1 MGILRLALW
10 RSGTGRG
17 LLLVVGLGVLVAAT
31 LLASA
36 PIYARSMADL
46 GLTYTIRQELAGG
59 PGTRVQL
66 RTALQLAD
74 AKALRA
80 AVEQR
85 IDERAGWFRSSQARH
100 VRLGWF
106 PMGTPGEAGRTGAP
120 LGQPQSLSG
129 YETHVRVVSGRLP
142 QATGAGGPFEVAM
155 STRAAALA
163 GGLRPGAQLD
173 LLALFDNCQRDIPT
187 ELFPPPPP
195 PCPITATAT
204 FTLAATLV
212 GVIEPDDTA
221 DPFWVGG
228 AGEYFDAK
236 SVQIEKAGPVL
247 PLFMDEHALL
257 DELGARLPGYRAT
270 FAWNILAAPERLT
283 RGNYMQARDEL
294 TGLLEDVQ
302 SVGGFG
308 YSPLKDTLQAFG
320 RSASYQQVPLTVLL
334 LEITGIAV
342 FYVAIVAA
350 VVVERQ
356 ADEIAL
362 LRGRGGSLPQVV
374 ALYVLQG
381 LSVGLPALVAAPFL
395 AAGMTALL
403 GLTPAFDGVS
413 GGELLPVTVV
423 PEAFGL
429 AALGVVF
436 SLAALV
442 VPAALIAFRQVM
454 TVRRAE
460 SRPGRSFVQRYYL
473 DLGLAAAAVLLLLEL
488 RERGSVF
495 TPSSTGGVSSDP
507 LLLAAPALAVAG
519 AAALVLR
526 FYPLVLRLI
535 ERGGRRAL
543 GAAAALSLAQAV
555 RNPGQ
560 YTRLALLLMMAVAV
574 GTFAAS
580 YSASAERSYEDRANY
595 ETGADLRALRD
606 VNITRASPPPSDV
619 ERTIRGLEGVRD
631 ASAVVR
637 TKAALGVPGQSL
649 SDLQVLALEPAAGGL
664 VRFRGDFAEGSVE
677 DVLAPLG
684 GFNASLIGR
693 KLPGDPAQIGLWVR
707 SAETLPA
714 LSFYVSVRDAQG
726 ATYTLPLGDLSG
738 DVRNW
743 TFLAGPVARPG
754 PRPVAP
760 LVLLGFSFS
769 SAAFQRNIPAV
780 FVDDASVVDA
790 NGTRTVIDD
799 FEADP
804 GWAAYP
810 LRTSTPDSLALVK
823 EGRPGGS
830 GALRFAFS
838 PEAASTNRGFY
849 LASLLT
855 PLPVVVSDSFVG
867 ATGTGPGGTTL
878 LDLGSDILVPVRV
891 AGTFHLFPTT
901 SARDGPVVLMNR
913 DQAMAWADLESRGIG
928 QGLAV
933 NEAWV
938 TLRPGADEKRLESE
952 LLGPA
957 FTFDHATSRKEALA
971 EATSNPLVA
980 ASGSGILS
988 LAFGAVLLLVLAAML
1003 VSLATAV
1010 RRRRVELA
1018 VVRAIGLSRAELVRM
1033 LALEYAAVF
1042 LVGVGVG
1049 VALGLFVSGEMLSFL
1064 EVTEAGDRV
1073 EPGFVLVTRWPV
1085 LAAGVAALGVV
1096 FALALGVVGR
1106 AAARRSA
1113 AEVLRG
1119 D

>member
-17 LLLVVGLGVLVAAT
+17 LLAVVGLGVLVAAT

-46 GLTYTIRQELAGG
+46 GLTYTIREDLAGG

-66 RTALQLAD
+66 RTALQLD
-74 AKALRA
+74 EAKALRGA
-80 AVEQR
+80 LEQR
-85 IDERAGWFRSSQARH
+85 VDERTGWFRSSQARH
-100 VRLGWF
+100 IRLGWF
-106 PMGTPGEAGRTGAP
+106 PMGTPGDAGRTGAP

-129 YETHVRVVSGRLP
+129 YETHVRVVTGRLP
-142 QATGAGGPFEVAM
+142 AATGAGGPIEVAM

-163 GGLRPGAQLD
+163 GGLRPGTQLE
-173 LLALFDNCQRDIPT
+173 LLASFDNCQRDIPT

-204 FTLAATLV
+204 FTLSATLV
-212 GVIEPDDTA
+212 GIIEPDDAA

-228 AGEYFDAK
+228 AADYFDAK

-247 PLFMDEHALL
+247 PLFADEHALL
-257 DELGARLPGYRAT
+257 DELGTRLPGYRAT

-283 RGNYMQARDEL
+283 RGNSARARDEVE
-294 TGLLEDVQ
+294 GLLGEVE
-302 SVGGFG
+302 SIGGFG

-320 RSASYQQVPLTVLL
+320 RSADYQQVPLTVLL

-350 VVVERQ
+350 TVVERQ
-356 ADEIAL
+356 AGEIAL
-362 LRGRGGSLPQVV
+362 LRGRGSSVLQIVV
-374 ALYVLQG
+374 LYVLQG
-381 LSVGLPALVAAPFL
+381 LSVGLPALIAAPFL

-403 GLTPAFDGVS
+403 GLTPPFEGIS
-413 GGELLPVTVV
+413 SGELLPVTVV

-429 AALGVVF
+429 AALGVAF
-436 SLAALV
+436 SLVALV
-442 VPAALIAFRQVM
+442 LPAAFSATRQVM

-460 SRPGRSFVQRYYL
+460 SRPGRSFVQRYFL
-473 DLGLAAAAVLLLLEL
+473 DLGLAAAAALLLLEL

-495 TPSSTGGVSSDP
+495 TPSSTGGVSTDP

-535 ERGGRRAL
+535 ERAGRRAL
-543 GAAAALSLAQAV
+543 GAATTLSLAQAV

-560 YTRLALLLMMAVAV
+560 YTRLALLLMMAIAV

-595 ETGADLRALRD
+595 EAGADLRAVRD
-606 VNITRASPPPSDV
+606 VNITRASPPPGEV
-619 ERTIRGLEGVRD
+619 EQTIRDLDGVRD
-631 ASAVVR
+631 ASGVIR
-637 TKAALGVPGQSL
+637 MKGALGVPGQSL
-649 SDLQVLALEPAAGGL
+649 SNLQILALQPSVAGL
-664 VRFRGDFAEGSVE
+664 LQFRGDFAEGSAE
-677 DVLAPLG
+677 EVLAPLA

-707 SAETLPA
+707 SPETLPA
-714 LSFYVSVRDAQG
+714 LTVYASVRDAKG
-726 ATYTLPLGDLSG
+726 VTFTLPLGDLAG

-743 TFLAGPVARPG
+743 TFVAGPVVRLG
-754 PRPVAP
+754 PRPVEP

-769 SAAFQRNIPAV
+769 TAAFQRNIPAL
-780 FVDDASVVDA
+780 FVDDASVIDA
-790 NGTRTVIDD
+790 NGTRTVVED
-799 FEADP
+799 FEADA
-804 GWAAYP
+804 GWTPYP
-810 LRTSTPDSLALVK
+810 LRTSVPDSLALVG
-823 EGRPGGS
+823 EGAHRGS
-830 GALRFAFS
+830 GALRYSFS
-838 PEAASTNRGFY
+838 PESTSTNRGFY
-849 LASLLT
+849 LAGLLT
-855 PLPVVVSDSFVG
+855 PLPVVVSDSFVA
-867 ATGTGPGGTTL
+867 ATGTGPGGMTL
-878 LDLGSDILVPVRV
+878 LDLGGDILVPVRV
-891 AGTFHLFPTT
+891 AGTLHLFPTA
-901 SARDGPVVLMNR
+901 SSREGPVVLFNR
-913 DQAMAWADLESRGIG
+913 DQVMAWADMESRGIG
-928 QGLAV
+928 QGLSV
-933 NEAWV
+933 NEAWIA
-938 TLRPGADEKRLESE
+938 LQPGADEKRLEGQ
-952 LLGPA
+952 LLGPS
-957 FTFDHATSRKEALA
+957 FTFDHTVSRKEALA
-971 EATSNPLVA
+971 EAKSNPLVA

-1003 VSLATAV
+1003 VSLITAV

-1018 VVRAIGLSRAELVRM
+1018 VVRAIGLSRADLVRM

-1042 LVGVGVG
+1042 LVGVGAG

-1073 EPGFVLVTRWPV
+1073 EPSFVLVTRWPL
-1085 LAAGVAALGVV
+1085 LAAGVAVLAVV

-1113 AEVLRG
+1113 AEALRG